1 MTSGCSGNE
10 CSVGLTLVTTTA
22 RLLVISG
29 SFLAGGQG
37 AGPKARF
44 IASDQVFPIFA
55 YLPATYLCST
65 VKSCA
70 SGRFR
75 VR

>member
-1 MTSGCSGNE
+1 MNDRKATPVSSFRCVRMNMGVGTTTLGCSGNE

-37 AGPKARF
+37 AGGKGAIYR
-44 IASDQVFPIFA
+44 
-55 YLPATYLCST
+55 
-65 VKSCA
+65 
-70 SGRFR
+70 
-75 VR
+75 